1 MALKIVLKPGERI
14 IISGAVVT
22 NGEKTA
28 QLLVEN
34 QVPILRQ
41 KDIMG
46 ENEATTPCRRIYLVI
61 QLMYIDGVNLAMHH
75 HTYWNLVKDVLKAAP
90 STLPLIGRM
99 SDHILNNRHYQ
110 ALKMAKKLVEYEE
123 EAVAH
128 AIHANRNV

>member
-14 IISGAVVT
+14 IISGAVIT
-22 NGEKTA
+22 NGKTTA

-34 QVPILRQ
+34 HVPILRQ

-61 QLMYIDGVNLAMHH
+61 QLMYIDPGNLAMHH

-90 STLPLIGRM
+90 STLPLIDRI

-110 ALKMAKKLVEYEE
+110 ALKLARKLIEYEE

>member
-1 MALKIVLKPGERI
+1 MALKIGLKPGERI
-14 IISGAVVT
+14 IISGAVIT
-22 NGEKTA
+22 NGKTTA

-61 QLMYIDGVNLAMHH
+61 QLMYIDAGNLATHH

-90 STLPLIGRM
+90 STLPLIDRI

-110 ALKMAKKLVEYEE
+110 ALKLAKKLIEYEE
-123 EAVAH
+123 EAAAH
-128 AIHANRNV
+128 AIRTNRNL

>member
-1 MALKIVLKPGERI
+1 MALKIGLKPGERI
-14 IISGAVVT
+14 IISGAVIT
-22 NGEKTA
+22 NGKTTA

-61 QLMYIDGVNLAMHH
+61 QLMYIDAGNPAMHH
-75 HTYWNLVKDVLKAAP
+75 HTYWSLVKDVLKAAP
-90 STLPLIGRM
+90 STLPLIGRI

-110 ALKMAKKLVEYEE
+110 ALKLAKKLIEYEE
-123 EAVAH
+123 EAIAH
-128 AIHANRNV
+128 AIRANRSL

>member
-14 IISGAVVT
+14 IISGAVIT
-22 NGEKTA
+22 NGKTTA

-34 QVPILRQ
+34 HVPILRQ

-61 QLMYIDGVNLAMHH
+61 QLMYIDAGNLAMHH

-90 STLPLIGRM
+90 STLPLIDRI

-110 ALKMAKKLVEYEE
+110 ALKLARKLIEYEE

>member
-14 IISGAVVT
+14 IISGAVIT
-22 NGEKTA
+22 NGKTTA

-41 KDIMG
+41 KDILG

-61 QLMYIDGVNLAMHH
+61 QLMYIDAGNLAMHH

-90 STLPLIGRM
+90 STLPLIDRI

-110 ALKMAKKLVEYEE
+110 ALKLAKKLIEYEE

-128 AIHANRNV
+128 AIRANRNL

>member
-14 IISGAVVT
+14 IISGAVIT
-22 NGEKTA
+22 NGKATA

-34 QVPILRQ
+34 HVPVLRQ

-46 ENEATTPCRRIYLVI
+46 QNEATTPCRRIYLVI
-61 QLMYIDGVNLAMHH
+61 QLMYIDAGNLAMYQ

-90 STLPLIGRM
+90 STLPLIDRI
-99 SDHILNNRHYQ
+99 SDHILNNHHYQ
-110 ALKMAKKLVEYEE
+110 ALKLAKKLIEYEE
-123 EAVAH
+123 EVVAH

>member
-22 NGEKTA
+22 NGKTTA

-46 ENEATTPCRRIYLVI
+46 EKEATTPCRRIYLVI
-61 QLMYIDGVNLAMHH
+61 QLMYIDAGNLAMHH

-90 STLPLIGRM
+90 STLPLIDRI

-110 ALKMAKKLVEYEE
+110 ALKLAKKLIEYEE

-128 AIHANRNV
+128 AIYANRNL

>member
-14 IISGAVVT
+14 IISGGVIT
-22 NGEKTA
+22 NGKATA

-34 QVPILRQ
+34 HVPILRQ

-46 ENEATTPCRRIYLVI
+46 QNEATTPCRRIYLVI
-61 QLMYIDGVNLAMHH
+61 QLMYIDAGNLATYQ

-90 STLPLIGRM
+90 STLPLIDRI

-110 ALKMAKKLVEYEE
+110 ALKLAKKLIEYEE

-128 AIHANRNV
+128 AVHANRNV

>member
-1 MALKIVLKPGERI
+1 MALKIILKPGEKI
-14 IISGAVVT
+14 IISGAVIT

-41 KDIMG
+41 KDILG
-46 ENEATTPCRRIYLVI
+46 EDEATTPCRRIYFVI
-61 QLMYIDGVNLAMHH
+61 QLMYIDAGNLAMHH

-90 STLPLIGRM
+90 STLSLIDRI
-99 SDHILNNRHYQ
+99 SDQILNNRHYQ
-110 ALKMAKKLVEYEE
+110 ALKLAKKLIEYEE

-128 AIHANRNV
+128 AIRTNRNV

>member
-14 IISGAVVT
+14 IIGGAVVT
-22 NGEKTA
+22 NGKTTGE
-28 QLLVEN
+28 LLVEN

-61 QLMYIDGVNLAMHH
+61 QLMYIDPGNLAMHH
-75 HTYWNLVKDVLKAAP
+75 HTYWNFIKDVLKAAP
-90 STLPLIGRM
+90 STLPLIDRI
-99 SDHILNNRHYQ
+99 SEHILHNRCYQ
-110 ALKMAKKLVEYEE
+110 ALKLARKLMEYEE

-128 AIHANRNV
+128 AIRANRNV